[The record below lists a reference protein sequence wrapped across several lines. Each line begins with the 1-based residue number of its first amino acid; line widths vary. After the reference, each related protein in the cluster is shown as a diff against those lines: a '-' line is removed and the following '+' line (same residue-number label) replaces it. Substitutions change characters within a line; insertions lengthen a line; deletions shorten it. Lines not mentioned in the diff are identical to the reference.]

1 MTAVE
6 RVRRISWWA
15 VLVCLVLPLFAIPLP
30 AGAQGFSRTEF
41 QYQGGSAW
49 VEGLLSPPGFQ
60 HAFTLQHASAW
71 SHGSNFFFV
80 DLVCC
85 DEPVSN
91 RDAYLEWYSRLSL
104 GALSGKEISFGPV
117 SNINVIGGIN
127 WGSQARLV
135 KLTPGIQ
142 FALDLPGFAFANLD
156 FVYLVDLSAGLEGGG
171 VPKADGIFGV
181 DFNWAYPFQ
190 IGEGSFSVEGHAE
203 WQSSAG
209 TETGERQPYQILLQP
224 QIRYD
229 IGKAMW
235 GAENRVL
242 VGTELQVW
250 INKFAVDGASEF
262 LPQFLVV
269 FGF

>member
-1 MTAVE
+1 MTAME
-6 RVRRISWWA
+6 RVRRVSWWV
-15 VLVCLVLPLFAIPLP
+15 VLVGLALPLS

-156 FVYLVDLSAGLEGGG
+156 FVYLVDLSAGLDGGG

-190 IGEGSFSVEGHAE
+190 TGEGSFSVEGHGE

-209 TETGERQPYQILLQP
+209 NETGGRQPYQILLQP

-250 INKFAVDGASEF
+250 INKFAVDGANEF
-262 LPQFLVV
+262 LPQFVLV